1 MLTLAFGII
10 PHAPFPIWRR
20 RHQVK
25 NEDLHLSSVTT
36 GSRLDSPARLWLL
49 YALAAASF
57 LTTLHLPYIGEEAVY
72 TVSSIEMWTQRDF
85 LVPTLFGSLYGR
97 PPLYNWLI
105 IPLANLFGW
114 DHVLVAAR
122 LVTACASAL
131 TGLVLAW
138 LSRNLTGDRTLA
150 AFAALIYLS
159 GDMLFYRGWLAYSDP
174 LFGMF
179 VFTAIAC
186 VWVGLEQDRPL
197 LIWMAVVSLT
207 CAFLTKVET
216 AYLFYGISLGALA
229 IRHEYR
235 VRLFRPS
242 PIAAHVAGAAAFLIW
257 HHIASGGTDLQD
269 SNTGDHIMN
278 KLSTVDLAD
287 YFRQLVLFPLE
298 TFAELLPVSAVA
310 AWFWVRDRKRH
321 VAVVSPASSS
331 AVAPLIWILALNFLP
346 YYLGPRSHIRYIV
359 PLYPLFALL
368 FAVIIWR
375 LRMVRINQTVQW
387 LSAAIALKYVFA
399 LWAFPMHQERFRGN
413 PIAAAEQIEQRTK
426 GFPLYANDGTA
437 AGLTITARINERRW
451 PQGYL
456 HWPPAA
462 WTDGFLMSRYPA
474 RSEGEQVADIVTLR
488 NEKIYLLCRGKACP
502 EH

>member
-1 MLTLAFGII
+1 M
-10 PHAPFPIWRR
+10 
-20 RHQVK
+20 K
-25 NEDLHLSSVTT
+25 NEDFHLSFVTT

-122 LVTACASAL
+122 LVTACASVL

-179 VFTAIAC
+179 VFAAIAC

-197 LIWMAVVSLT
+197 LIWMAIVALT

-216 AYLFYGISLGALA
+216 AYLFYGISLSVLLA
-229 IRHEYR
+229 IRREYR
-235 VRLFRPS
+235 MRLLRPS
-242 PIAAHVAGAAAFLIW
+242 PISAHVAGVAAFLIW

-269 SNTGDHIMN
+269 SNTADHILN

-298 TFAELLPVSAVA
+298 TFAELLPVSVVA

-321 VAVVSPASSS
+321 VAVDS
-331 AVAPLIWILALNFLP
+331 
-346 YYLGPRSHIRYIV
+346 
-359 PLYPLFALL
+359 
-368 FAVIIWR
+368 
-375 LRMVRINQTVQW
+375 Q
-387 LSAAIALKYVFA
+387 
-399 LWAFPMHQERFRGN
+399 
-413 PIAAAEQIEQRTK
+413 
-426 GFPLYANDGTA
+426 
-437 AGLTITARINERRW
+437 
-451 PQGYL
+451 
-456 HWPPAA
+456 PAA
-462 WTDGFLMSRYPA
+462 LPWP
-474 RSEGEQVADIVTLR
+474 
-488 NEKIYLLCRGKACP
+488 
-502 EH
+502 H

>member
-1 MLTLAFGII
+1 VQDEK
-10 PHAPFPIWRR
+10 P
-20 RHQVK
+20 V
-25 NEDLHLSSVTT
+25 LSFVTT
-36 GSRLDSPARLWLL
+36 SFRLDSTARLWLL

-72 TVSSIEMWTQRDF
+72 TISSMEMWTERDF

-105 IPLANLFGW
+105 IPVANLFGW

-179 VFTAIAC
+179 VFAAIAC
-186 VWVGLEQDRPL
+186 AWVGLEQDRPL
-197 LIWMAVVSLT
+197 LIWMAIVSLT

-216 AYLFYGISLGALA
+216 AYLFYGVSLSVLLA
-229 IRHEYR
+229 VHREYR
-235 VRLFRPS
+235 TRLFRPS

-257 HHIASGGTDLQD
+257 HHIATGGTDLQD
-269 SNTGDHIMN
+269 SNTADQIIN

-287 YFRQLVLFPLE
+287 YFRQIALFPLE

-310 AWFWVRDRKRH
+310 VWFWVRDRKRR
-321 VAVVSPASSS
+321 AAIVSPASGF

-368 FAVIIWR
+368 LAVIIWR
-375 LRMVRINQTVQW
+375 LGMMRFSQTVRW
-387 LSAAIALKYVFA
+387 LSVAIALKYVFA

-413 PIAAAEQIEQRTK
+413 QIAAAEQIEQRTK
-426 GFPLYANDGTA
+426 GFPLYANDGSA
-437 AGLTITARINERRW
+437 AGLAVTARINERRS
-451 PQGYL
+451 PKGYL

-462 WTDGFLMSRYPA
+462 WTDGFLMSHHSA
-474 RSEGEQVADIVTLR
+474 RSEGEHVVDIVTQH